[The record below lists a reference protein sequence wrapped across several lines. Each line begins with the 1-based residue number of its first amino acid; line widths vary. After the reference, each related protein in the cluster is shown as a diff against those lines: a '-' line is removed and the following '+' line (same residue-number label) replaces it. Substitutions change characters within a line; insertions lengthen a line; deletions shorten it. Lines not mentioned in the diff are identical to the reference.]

1 MNSLDIILIGV
12 KNRVMALS
20 KRDGHVLWST
30 ALPAGM
36 GNFVTVL
43 ADGQRIYAHTHG
55 QLHCLDFATGRLLWS
70 NELAGCGYGFAS
82 LALPNGAVAPDPAV
96 VAALTAEQ
104 QAATAAAATAG

>member
-1 MNSLDIILIGV
+1 MNSQDIILIGV
-12 KNRVMALS
+12 KSRVMALS
-20 KRDGHVLWST
+20 KTDGHIHWST

-55 QLHCLDFATGRLLWS
+55 QLHCLDLATGRVLWT

-82 LALPNGAVAPDPAV
+82 LALPDGAAAPDSAL
-96 VAALTAEQ
+96 AAARLAAEQ
-104 QAATAAAATAG
+104 QQAGAAAAA